1 MQQFRHRVLKPGV
14 VEVVMVD
21 DLGGTTSLI
30 LPEQMPAERKEE
42 LLRARAEA
50 GGGQGPVPDFPLK
63 PDQGEA
69 EGGPFEASGA
79 IARALIPV
87 AEAMDPRQIPKIFK
101 AVKEQGIGNVLGS
114 MGEAV
119 VEEQKRPWE
128 KAFEPDRPTASRIG
142 YGAAGL
148 VPFAGGDLS
157 RVGEAFEAGD
167 VATGI
172 GNIIRVLPEVLTRP
186 LGAIKKA
193 RAPGPFPTTV
203 GQKTG
208 SGGIGIIEST
218 LGRTVGGFGPF
229 KKVSNAQKE
238 FLAGKVADEIVQNVR
253 SGTRPLDAT
262 GVGDDVFKAIQT
274 AKQRMK
280 DELGVSDAFERI
292 DAELASV
299 RGTRQVTTFEP
310 SDVLGPDGL
319 PVQRKVIT
327 EVPTVT
333 SSIMPSTA
341 SQKRAAQK
349 LLDRMDEQIVGKK
362 LTGAAQD
369 RAALQAIID
378 GPDRQTFLGM
388 QRDLAALGD
397 AQRKL
402 GVDPGGTGSRGVMLG
417 DLRAETRQELFDSLK
432 RAGRNDLF
440 KDLEDAFEGTRLIAE
455 DLDSR
460 IIQRIAQNEPS
471 LASGLIA
478 RASVEELGALRR
490 VLGDE
495 LFRDAAAVVLRD
507 EILSPAIIGDELIV
521 SSAGLTGQLLA
532 DTGSYVG
539 EITDAIRG
547 MNPGL
552 EINTTRFLNSI
563 QSLDNARGVALFG
576 EEALNGLKEMGKT
589 LRKLG
594 GNKRESLLLG
604 LMLNGAVVYN
614 LVQGDFGVAIPL
626 IAAVRIASTTLATQ
640 KGLRTFQNLANAV
653 GSNRVGH
660 ILLWNNRLQALMQET
675 LKRQQKEAISSAT
688 GVPTIVRPPSG
699 PQIGPNL
706 RQGRPQ
712 IGPN

>member
-1 MQQFRHRVLKPGV
+1 
-14 VEVVMVD
+14 
-21 DLGGTTSLI
+21 
-30 LPEQMPAERKEE
+30 
-42 LLRARAEA
+42 
-50 GGGQGPVPDFPLK
+50 
-63 PDQGEA
+63 
-69 EGGPFEASGA
+69 
-79 IARALIPV
+79 
-87 AEAMDPRQIPKIFK
+87 
-101 AVKEQGIGNVLGS
+101 
-114 MGEAV
+114 
-119 VEEQKRPWE
+119 
-128 KAFEPDRPTASRIG
+128 
-142 YGAAGL
+142 
-148 VPFAGGDLS
+148 
-157 RVGEAFEAGD
+157 
-167 VATGI
+167 
-172 GNIIRVLPEVLTRP
+172 
-186 LGAIKKA
+186 
-193 RAPGPFPTTV
+193 
-203 GQKTG
+203 
-208 SGGIGIIEST
+208 
-218 LGRTVGGFGPF
+218 
-229 KKVSNAQKE
+229 
-238 FLAGKVADEIVQNVR
+238 
-253 SGTRPLDAT
+253 
-262 GVGDDVFKAIQT
+262 
-274 AKQRMK
+274 
-280 DELGVSDAFERI
+280 
-292 DAELASV
+292 

-563 QSLDNARGVALFG
+563 QSLDNARG
-576 EEALNGLKEMGKT
+576 
-589 LRKLG
+589 
-594 GNKRESLLLG
+594 
-604 LMLNGAVVYN
+604 
-614 LVQGDFGVAIPL
+614 
-626 IAAVRIASTTLATQ
+626 
-640 KGLRTFQNLANAV
+640 
-653 GSNRVGH
+653 
-660 ILLWNNRLQALMQET
+660 
-675 LKRQQKEAISSAT
+675 
-688 GVPTIVRPPSG
+688 
-699 PQIGPNL
+699 
-706 RQGRPQ
+706 
-712 IGPN
+712 